1 MHDLSQP
8 LAATRHERTD
18 NQVPNV
24 QGTERL
30 VSLLG
35 GGLLILG
42 GLRRGGLTGCVK
54 LALGAMALSRGVR
67 QRCELKAA
75 LQPSPFEQALAE
87 RWGWRNPTAIQRSVT
102 IAKPREEV
110 FAYCTDLQHLR
121 ELLPFVD
128 RIELGADGDSHWHA
142 SGPLGRTLSWTLEQS
157 ERREN
162 EFLLW
167 STVPG
172 TVMAHKASLTFSDA
186 SQGRGTLVQAVL
198 ACEAPAGLLG
208 HAVTEGISRFTGRAV
223 NLGLRRL
230 KQQLETGEIATP
242 EITRS
247 GRPLAPP
254 HPPVSRPAD
263 EPQAD
268 LDAGLGT
275 QARTE

>member
-128 RIELGADGDSHWHA
+128 RIELGADGDRHQKCHA
-142 SGPLGRTLSWTLEQS
+142 IDRYGCDPATRHLAGHRGPRKIHLRYHPTAVYIAE
-157 ERREN
+157 
-162 EFLLW
+162 
-167 STVPG
+167 TVG
-172 TVMAHKASLTFSDA
+172 F
-186 SQGRGTLVQAVL
+186 
-198 ACEAPAGLLG
+198 AGQCG
-208 HAVTEGISRFTGRAV
+208 
-223 NLGLRRL
+223 
-230 KQQLETGEIATP
+230 
-242 EITRS
+242 
-247 GRPLAPP
+247 
-254 HPPVSRPAD
+254 
-263 EPQAD
+263 D
-268 LDAGLGT
+268 L
-275 QARTE
+275 